1 MRASCAWSQSPTTS
15 ALDLGYYV
23 VQRFPGRS
31 YVLAQVRAAFPGHY
45 GHALV
50 ADIQRFLLA
59 PTINRDPVEFEGEIV
74 SLSQGLSLEFKVGEF
89 SDGDRIFHVQ
99 SCHS

>member
-1 MRASCAWSQSPTTS
+1 M
-15 ALDLGYYV
+15 

-50 ADIQRFLLA
+50 ADIERFLLA

-74 SLSQGLSLEFKVGEF
+74 SLSQGLNLEFKVGEF
-89 SDGDRIFHVQ
+89 SDGDRICHEQ
-99 SCHS
+99 SCRHWFSLMGTFLPFEIITYAI